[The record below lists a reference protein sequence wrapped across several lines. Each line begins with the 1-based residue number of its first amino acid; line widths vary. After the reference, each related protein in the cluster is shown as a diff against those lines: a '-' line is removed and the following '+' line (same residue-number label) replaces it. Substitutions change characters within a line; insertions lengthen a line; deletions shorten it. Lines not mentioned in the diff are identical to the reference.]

1 MHIPSLVACDAFLH
15 QSHKLNVRC
24 SELLE
29 GCIWLAQSCELNEAG
44 RMSAMNCLGNDSF
57 PSALVVLQEWSVSL
71 FSLLHYPFF
80 HLFLNS
86 KPGSITFCLRISWWA
101 LKIMVWPGPTKE
113 NQPQIFTFT
122 ASCFTAGR
130 RLFWQ
135 CAVITFHHTQQFRT
149 WQKSSILYRLM
160 PELLSPR
167 CFEKAPISRQSRS
180 RCDCSPFCYIFTSQM
195 MGKAL

>member
-1 MHIPSLVACDAFLH
+1 MSGTVSCWRVAFGLH
-15 QSHKLNVRC
+15 NPASWMR
-24 SELLE
+24 LE
-29 GCIWLAQSCELNEAG
+29 GCLPWTVWATILFHQP
-44 RMSAMNCLGNDSF
+44 F
-57 PSALVVLQEWSVSL
+57 LQEWSVSL

-80 HLFLNS
+80 HPFLNS

-130 RLFWQ
+130 RALL
-135 CAVITFHHTQQFRT
+135 AVRSDNFSSHTAVWT
-149 WQKSSILYRLM
+149 WQKSSILYRLT

-180 RCDCSPFCYIFTSQM
+180 RCDCSPFCYIFTIA
-195 MGKAL
+195 GDG